1 VTQDASAVGS
11 LLITTAELAD
21 LLDFAG
27 DDAILAQTCAAADA
41 VVRRLLD
48 DAKGP
53 HDAHAWDREAAG
65 AVAVQIWQ
73 ARQAPG
79 GQMNGLDLGPVASPH
94 LLGIGLSSRING
106 LIAPCRTFGGPVVIA

>member
-1 VTQDASAVGS
+1 MTDADDD
-11 LLITTAELAD
+11 LLITPTELAE
-21 LLDFAG
+21 LLDFSG
-27 DDAILAQTCAAADA
+27 DDTGLQQVCEAADA

-48 DAKGP
+48 DEKGP
-53 HDAHAWDREAAG
+53 HAQHAWDREAAG
-65 AVAVQIWQ
+65 AVAVQIFQ

-79 GQMNGLDLGPVASPH
+79 GQMNGLDLGPIASPH